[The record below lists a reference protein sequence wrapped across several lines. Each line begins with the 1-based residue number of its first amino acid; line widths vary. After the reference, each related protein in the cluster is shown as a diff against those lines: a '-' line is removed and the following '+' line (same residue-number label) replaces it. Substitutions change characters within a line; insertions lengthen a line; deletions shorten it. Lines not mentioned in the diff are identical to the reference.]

1 MEGIYVKAGLQRC
14 AVEGDPVRF
23 LRQTSYRICVPVQ
36 FVAYASAHGN
46 TPDQQLASDEKRW
59 LGGSMCGFILWKRA
73 RLLEFRRVNPDA
85 FLGDM
90 LRDQDG
96 FTGFLRQAARE
107 RVQFAL

>member
-1 MEGIYVKAGLQRC
+1 
-14 AVEGDPVRF
+14 
-23 LRQTSYRICVPVQ
+23 
-36 FVAYASAHGN
+36 
-46 TPDQQLASDEKRW
+46 
-59 LGGSMCGFILWKRA
+59 MCGFILWKRA

-96 FTGFLRQAARE
+96 FTGVLQQAARE